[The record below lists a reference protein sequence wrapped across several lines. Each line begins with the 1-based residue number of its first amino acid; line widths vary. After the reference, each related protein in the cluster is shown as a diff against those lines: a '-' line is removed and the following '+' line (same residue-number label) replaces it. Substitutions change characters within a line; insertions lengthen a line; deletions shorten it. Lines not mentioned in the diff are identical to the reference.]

1 MGILDMLLGS
11 DSNKQELKV
20 GDWVEILTIG
30 EEGEIIEIH
39 GDEYYVEID
48 NGRGTVDYF
57 KANELKKITSLL

>member
-1 MGILDMLLGS
+1 MGLLESLLGFNS
-11 DSNKQELKV
+11 SGQDLKV

-48 NGRGTVDYF
+48 NGRGTVDFY
-57 KANELKKITSLL
+57 KASELKKFIKR

>member
-11 DSNKQELKV
+11 DINNKELKV
-20 GDWVEILTIG
+20 GDFVEIIPIG

-48 NGRGTVDYF
+48 NGRGTVDYY
-57 KANELKKITSLL
+57 KVNELRKIK

>member
-1 MGILDMLLGS
+1 MGLLDILLGTE
-11 DSNKQELKV
+11 SNSQNLKV

-48 NGRGTVDYF
+48 NERGTVDYF
-57 KANELKKITSLL
+57 KSKELRKITSLI